1 MGKIIIVVVVT
12 LVIVVI
18 GIWLIRSKTK
28 KIETPPKEENK
39 EQKP

>member
-1 MGKIIIVVVVT
+1 MGKIIIAVVVT

-18 GIWLIRSKTK
+18 GIWLIRSRTIKIKTL
-28 KIETPPKEENK
+28 PKEENK